1 MLFRIQQFFAG
12 FAFMGISAAILNA
25 VYPQLAGEV
34 VESTQNKIVDAIKMV
49 SIRMGWFISF
59 IWVIIRYAPVTPLVS
74 FLLFTLLYVW
84 VTREKTMEP
93 FDQDVVLVALDDD
106 MVLVEKESEN
116 WTFVDHENETDW
128 ELI

>member
-1 MLFRIQQFFAG
+1 
-12 FAFMGISAAILNA
+12 MGISAAILNA

-34 VESTQNKIVDAIKMV
+34 VESTQNKILDAIKMV

-84 VTREKTMEP
+84 VTREKTMDP
-93 FDQDVVLVALDDD
+93 FDQDVVLVSLDDD